1 MVIRELAALD
11 FRNYAELRI
20 SFGEHIHVLAGENG
34 QGKSNLVE
42 AIYFLLHLD
51 SFRTHDWQQLV
62 RQGATRAQI
71 QGQIQS
77 ADAKDKIR
85 VEVSRKGRRV
95 WWNDEP
101 VLRLSAYV
109 SRSFALVFNPDTL
122 YLYRHVPGE
131 RRLFYNRF
139 LSFLDP
145 AYVRELIA
153 FRQIHA
159 QKNRLLRGGD
169 LAGLDAW
176 NRLFAERSRAIMTQ
190 RSGFVDALNLA
201 LPGLF
206 TALTGRTENVR
217 LHYRPSL
224 KGEPE
229 QIARQLAEA
238 REQEVRL
245 GHAVLGPHRDD
256 YRLAMHGAQDSAAGA
271 LPSEQEGGALRREA
285 HFSQGEYRAALLAL
299 TLVLDRFLEQ
309 RKGFRPIVILDD
321 ALSEL
326 DARVREAVAAHL
338 LGMPNQIFITTTAR
352 LDPFQAAGARIME
365 IRAGQVVS

>member
-11 FRNYAELRI
+11 FRNYTEIRV
-20 SFGEHIHVLAGENG
+20 SFDEHIHVLIGENG

-51 SFRTHDWQQLV
+51 SFRTHDWQRLV
-62 RQGATRAQI
+62 RQGAALAQI
-71 QGQIQS
+71 QGRIQS
-77 ADAKDKIR
+77 ADNADKIR
-85 VEVSRKGRRV
+85 VEVSRRGRRV

-101 VLRLSAYV
+101 VLKLSAYV
-109 SRSFALVFNPDTL
+109 NRSFALVFNPDTL
-122 YLYRHVPGE
+122 YLYRHVPAE

-139 LSFLDP
+139 LSFLDA
-145 AYVRELIA
+145 AYVRDLIA

-159 QKNRLLRGGD
+159 QKNRLLRGGE

-176 NRLFAERSRAIMTQ
+176 NRLFAERSRAIMAQ
-190 RSGFVDALNLA
+190 RSGFVDALNQA
-201 LPGLF
+201 LPEVF
-206 TALTGRTENVR
+206 AALTGRRENLR
-217 LHYRPSL
+217 LSYQPSL
-224 KGEPE
+224 KGEPD
-229 QIARQLAEA
+229 QIAQQLVQAQ
-238 REQEVRL
+238 EQEARL

-256 YRLAMHGAQDSAAGA
+256 YRLALDGAEDACGSKGAAD
-271 LPSEQEGGALRREA
+271 GGALRREV

-299 TLVLDRFLEQ
+299 TLVLDRFLAQ

-326 DARVREAVAAHL
+326 DARVRDAVAAHL